1 MSAMSAAVTPE
12 AALAALNT
20 FNAGILGNTDDWC
33 IASII
38 GPQIGAGMKMDI
50 SKLTPNSLDY
60 YACKSRDEVTKNLNT
75 ISASSCPNNT
85 DAQKTKI
92 ATELTLIWAYCDAVI
107 AANPSASTSTTTAT
121 AVTSTYAPVSTAT
134 VRPVTS
140 VYSAAAET
148 SIVGAAA
155 AIVALYLF

>member
-1 MSAMSAAVTPE
+1 MSAITPE

-20 FNAGILGNTDDWC
+20 FNAGILADSNDWC

-50 SKLTPNSLDY
+50 SKLTPHSLDY
-60 YACKSRDEVTKNLNT
+60 YACKSREEVIKNLNT

-107 AANPSASTSTTTAT
+107 AANPTASASATTAT
-121 AVTSTYAPVSTAT
+121 LGTSTYAPVSTAT

-140 VYSAAAET
+140 VYSGAAET
-148 SIVGAAA
+148 TIVGAAA
-155 AIVALYLF
+155 AVVALYLL